1 MSATQAHTG
10 SGGAESL
17 RKDLAA
23 IAQFLAC
30 EEHHSRVTWKE
41 SVLTISDANLAKE
54 KDRLKHCL
62 AKLGIGNG
70 ASPLVGAL
78 RWAASNSPLVAP
90 RSSWLYQR
98 RLARWPRRS
107 TTKRHASNCTW
118 WRDSGAHGPA

>member
-54 KDRLKHCL
+54 KERLKHCL
-62 AKLGIGNG
+62 RQAWHWKWCVSFGWCNTLLG
-70 ASPLVGAL
+70 S
-78 RWAASNSPLVAP
+78 
-90 RSSWLYQR
+90 
-98 RLARWPRRS
+98 
-107 TTKRHASNCTW
+107 
-118 WRDSGAHGPA
+118 